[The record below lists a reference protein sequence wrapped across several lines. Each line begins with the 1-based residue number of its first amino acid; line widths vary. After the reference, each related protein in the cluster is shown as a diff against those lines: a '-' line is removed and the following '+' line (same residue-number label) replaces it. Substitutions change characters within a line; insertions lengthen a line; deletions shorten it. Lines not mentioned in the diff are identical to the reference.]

1 MTNITDDESPEPI
14 IVASCKQT
22 RFHISDTDKSTE
34 VIDISGLS
42 LGIAPSGAAGKAK
55 KGKGKAAAGQEKEL
69 LVNAELRLKSG
80 IHYAL
85 LGRNGSGKSTILR
98 ALADRIIP
106 GLPPSLRVAI
116 LQQTSTDAEN
126 PTPAKDGPSTSAPEN
141 TTVLQHVI
149 EGDRSRTALIQDL
162 QALAGTEADREDII
176 AQVRRYRQM
185 RFNRLNREL
194 LEVQN
199 NAYRRSGARGS
210 QARKDLI
217 AFEKEIAEATE
228 KLEEEITDPD
238 SPTIQDEFLTASSL
252 LVDLEAELETMPLP
266 ALETRA
272 RTILTA
278 LGFTEA
284 TLAKPI
290 PTLSGGW
297 RMRAALARALL
308 QKADLLILDEP
319 TNFLDL
325 RAIIW
330 LQSHLLALR
339 DSDAGTTVL
348 LVSHDREFV
357 DTVAEEV
364 ILVKEQGLEYFR
376 GNLSAY
382 EEDFRSRVLNLTRMQ
397 EAQGKETA
405 RLEKSI
411 RETIKVGKKTGDDNK
426 LRMAKSRQK
435 RLEDGAGMQ
444 VNEKGQRFKL
454 SDRMGWFDS
463 KHAAIEIP
471 KDEQGVAISLP
482 PAADLRFPGPLISLE
497 DVSYRYAPTSPL
509 VLQDITLSIHFGD
522 RIGIVG
528 LNGGGKTTLL
538 NLLTESLRPNRGVV
552 TRHPR
557 LKLGYYSQ
565 HAVEDLQVLGRADPG
580 LTALKLLAADSA
592 GALAEQEMR
601 GLLGS
606 FGLQGRTASDV
617 PLAKL
622 SGGQL
627 VRLALVRILWSRP
640 NLLILDEVTTHLD
653 YRTVLAL
660 GEALID
666 FNGAVVLV
674 THDRYLVRRVVEG
687 EVFTDD
693 GDEEGG
699 RGEEEEDTR
708 RRVVYSLSGG
718 KMKVLEK
725 GMEGFVRVME
735 KRVAKMGI

>member
-1 MTNITDDESPEPI
+1 MTNITDDESSEPV
-14 IVASCKQT
+14 IVATCKQT

-34 VIDISGLS
+34 IDIAGLS
-42 LGIAPSGAAGKAK
+42 LGIAPSGATGKAK
-55 KGKGKAAAGQEKEL
+55 KGKGKAAGQEKEL

-98 ALADRIIP
+98 AIADRIIP

-126 PTPAKDGPSTSAPEN
+126 PNPTKDGPSTSAPED
-141 TTVLQHVI
+141 TAVIQYVI

-162 QALAGTEADREDII
+162 KVLAGTDADREDAIS
-176 AQVRRYRQM
+176 QVQRYRQM
-185 RFNRLNREL
+185 RYNRLNREL

-217 AFEKEIAEATE
+217 AFEKEVAEATE

-238 SPTIQDEFLTASSL
+238 SPAIQDEFLTASSL

-266 ALETRA
+266 ALEARA

-278 LGFTEA
+278 LGFTET
-284 TLAKPI
+284 TLAKTI

-308 QKADLLILDEP
+308 QKVDLLILDEP

-330 LQSHLLALR
+330 LQSHLVALR
-339 DSDAGTTVL
+339 DSEAGTTVL

-364 ILVKEQGLEYFR
+364 ILVKDQGLEYFR

-411 RETIKVGKKTGDDNK
+411 QQTIKIGKKTGDDNK

-454 SDRMGWFDS
+454 SDRMGWFES

-471 KDEQGVAISLP
+471 KDEYGVSISLP
-482 PAADLRFPGPLISLE
+482 PADDLRFPGSLISLE
-497 DVSYRYAPTSPL
+497 NVSYRYAPTSPL

-538 NLLTESLRPNRGVV
+538 NLLTESLRPNKGIV

-565 HAVEDLQVLGRADPG
+565 HAVEDLQTLGRADPA

-653 YRTVLAL
+653 YRTVIAL

-693 GDEEGG
+693 GDDEGG
-699 RGEEEEDTR
+699 RGDEEEDTR

>member
-1 MTNITDDESPEPI
+1 MTNIADDEATEAI

-22 RFHISDTDKSTE
+22 RFHISDTNKSTE
-34 VIDISGLS
+34 IDIVGLS
-42 LGIAPSGAAGKAK
+42 LGIAPSGAARKAK
-55 KGKGKAAAGQEKEL
+55 KGKGKAASAQEKEL

-126 PTPAKDGPSTSAPEN
+126 PRPAKDGPRTSVPED

-149 EGDRSRTALIQDL
+149 EGDQSRTALIQDL
-162 QALAGTEADREDII
+162 QALAGTDADREDVIT
-176 AQVRRYRQM
+176 QVRRYRQM
-185 RFNRLNREL
+185 RYNRLNRDL

-217 AFEKEIAEATE
+217 AFEKEVAEATE
-228 KLEEEITDPD
+228 KLAEEITD
-238 SPTIQDEFLTASSL
+238 SPAIQDEFLTASSL

-272 RTILTA
+272 RSILTA

-330 LQSHLLALR
+330 LQSHLIALR
-339 DSDAGTTVL
+339 DSQAGTTVL

-357 DTVAEEV
+357 DSVAEEV
-364 ILVKEQGLEYFR
+364 ILVKEQSLEYFR

-382 EEDFRSRVLNLTRMQ
+382 EEDFRSRVLNLTRML

-471 KDEQGVAISLP
+471 KDEQGVSISLL
-482 PAADLRFPGPLISLE
+482 PAPDLRFPGPLLSLE

-509 VLQDITLSIHFGD
+509 VLQNMTLSIHLGD

-538 NLLTESLRPNRGVV
+538 NLLTESLRPNRGAV

-565 HAVEDLQVLGRADPG
+565 HAVEDLQVLGRKEEG
-580 LTALKLLAADSA
+580 LTALKLLAEDSA
-592 GALAEQEMR
+592 GEMAEQEMR

-606 FGLQGRTASDV
+606 FGLQRRTASDV

-627 VRLALVRILWSRP
+627 VCLALVRILWSRP

-653 YRTVLAL
+653 YRTVIAL

-666 FNGAVVLV
+666 YSGAVVLV

-687 EVFTDD
+687 EVFTNGGED
-693 GDEEGG
+693 EGG
-699 RGEEEEDTR
+699 RGEEEEDNR

>member
-1 MTNITDDESPEPI
+1 MTNITDDESTEPVI
-14 IVASCKQT
+14 LATCKQT

-34 VIDISGLS
+34 IDIAGLS
-42 LGIAPSGAAGKAK
+42 LAIAPSGAAGKAK
-55 KGKGKAAAGQEKEL
+55 KGKGKAAVGQEKEL

-126 PTPAKDGPSTSAPEN
+126 PSPAKNGPSTSAPED

-149 EGDRSRTALIQDL
+149 EGDQSRTALIQDV
-162 QALAGTEADREDII
+162 QALAGEDADREDVI

-185 RFNRLNREL
+185 RYNRLNREL

-217 AFEKEIAEATE
+217 AFEKEVAEATE
-228 KLEEEITDPD
+228 KLEEEITDAE
-238 SPTIQDEFLTASSL
+238 SPEIQDEFLTASSL

-284 TLAKPI
+284 TLAKTI
-290 PTLSGGW
+290 STLSGGW

-330 LQSHLLALR
+330 LQSHLVALR

-482 PAADLRFPGPLISLE
+482 PASDLRFPGSLISLE

-509 VLQDITLSIHFGD
+509 VLQNITLSIHFGD

-538 NLLTESLRPNRGVV
+538 NLLTESLRPNRGIV

-565 HAVEDLQVLGRADPG
+565 HAVEDLQTLGRADPG

-653 YRTVLAL
+653 YRTVIAL

-666 FNGAVVLV
+666 YNGAVVLV
-674 THDRYLVRRVVEG
+674 THDRYLIRRVVEG

-693 GDEEGG
+693 GDDEGDQG
-699 RGEEEEDTR
+699 REEEDNR

-725 GMEGFVRVME
+725 GMEGFVTVME